1 MLKTRPLGS
10 TCLDVDDI
18 TILNNIL
25 LTLGH
30 DLTLGLDLG
39 FFTKFLECVVVEN
52 ESLDEGLLEIVV
64 NDTSGLRSLG
74 ASTDGPLSNLISS
87 DSEEAAKLQGL
98 AHLKNDLGQNRVDTN
113 VLHLFLG
120 LGLSL
125 ELSKTRLVGDR
136 DRDKRITLG
145 VLVDPLNDLG
155 KMLVLLADEVLLG
168 QVDKVDDGLGSEE
181 EKRVD
186 DLNLYERVSK
196 VSLKSFSN
204 MNECEGEAFDEL
216 GLYQALRPFV
226 IRKAGTPGA
235 LADIL
240 AVVEPGQDL
249 LKGVLVLHGL
259 LLLKTLAAHAG
270 LLLLVLDS
278 LFSEL
283 NILESQ
289 LLADDV
295 EITGGVHVTLNV
307 DNLGVI
313 EATDNLEDG
322 IDSTNVGQESV
333 SKTSTVGGDNGF
345 GLVLLDQPVES
356 IIRNDDTGFLRVDGS
371 IREVLDAVSTPIL
384 KTMDGEGASYS
395 WVTEIGLGNGL
406 EEGRF
411 ADVCQTDLE
420 DG

>member
-1 MLKTRPLGS
+1 M
-10 TCLDVDDI
+10 DDI

-39 FFTKFLECVVVEN
+39 FFTKFLECVIVEN

-204 MNECEGEAFDEL
+204 MNECEGM
-216 GLYQALRPFV
+216 Q
-226 IRKAGTPGA
+226 
-235 LADIL
+235 
-240 AVVEPGQDL
+240 
-249 LKGVLVLHGL
+249 
-259 LLLKTLAAHAG
+259 
-270 LLLLVLDS
+270 
-278 LFSEL
+278 SE
-283 NILESQ
+283 
-289 LLADDV
+289 
-295 EITGGVHVTLNV
+295 
-307 DNLGVI
+307 
-313 EATDNLEDG
+313 
-322 IDSTNVGQESV
+322 
-333 SKTSTVGGDNGF
+333 
-345 GLVLLDQPVES
+345 
-356 IIRNDDTGFLRVDGS
+356 
-371 IREVLDAVSTPIL
+371 
-384 KTMDGEGASYS
+384 
-395 WVTEIGLGNGL
+395 
-406 EEGRF
+406 
-411 ADVCQTDLE
+411 
-420 DG
+420 